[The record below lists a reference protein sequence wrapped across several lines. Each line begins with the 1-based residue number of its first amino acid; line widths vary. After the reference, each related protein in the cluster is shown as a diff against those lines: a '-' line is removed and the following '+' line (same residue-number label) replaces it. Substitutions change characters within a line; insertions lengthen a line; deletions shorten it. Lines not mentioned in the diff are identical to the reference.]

1 MARVNIDILG
11 IHEPNWTGIG
21 QFNSDNH
28 YISSLVGSVG
38 PGEGHA
44 LIFSCEYAKT
54 ATIRGTTINR
64 RMLDPTKK
72 IYPMP
77 KGKGEV
83 QTRWGG
89 GYKITFKSNT
99 MPTRDARRA
108 QIKPCVHQDPGIP
121 QETEP
126 DLPLSVWVSPAEAQV
141 SSGLPQG
148 QGLRLQ
154 QTWEPRHVSPT
165 IKPRSRQPTEWR
177 TIIPKKF
184 LHCCKVLGPT
194 TDFPSWGSGKGLRT
208 PREFECE
215 GQWDLITELPRT
227 GETDFWR
234 TQAKPCT

>member
-1 MARVNIDILG
+1 MRL
-11 IHEPNWTGIG
+11 
-21 QFNSDNH
+21 
-28 YISSLVGSVG
+28 SSTVS
-38 PGEGHA
+38 
-44 LIFSCEYAKT
+44 
-54 ATIRGTTINR
+54 
-64 RMLDPTKK
+64 
-72 IYPMP
+72 MP
-77 KGKGEV
+77 KLHLSAEQPSTGECWIPPKKYTLCPRAKEKSK
-83 QTRWGG
+83 QDGG